1 MISNILQKSKDNV
14 NGKQSDPAKKSQ
26 KDTVASGDAAQKLL
40 LLTQLS
46 DEFQRDQKLSKQIN
60 KIGGDAVVG
69 ALSTLA
75 AAISSNK
82 TLHSSLIGLTHD
94 GSADVTPTPT
104 FPSLEK
110 YLEQFPNSL
119 PQLPPI
125 LDPKIEKMV
134 FTHVGSLTLASEH
147 SLSYERLE
155 FVGDAYIEI
164 IARRLGYQYFPEA
177 SEGGLAQLRQELV
190 NNATLAQ
197 FSFQYGFDERL
208 TFPQHFIEGGAKDF
222 RARFQK
228 MFGDVFEAY
237 AAALVETDPE
247 NGFHVL
253 ERWLMALWKPRL
265 LQLRN
270 KVPMDDEAKT
280 KLAQKLGG
288 KGIRVNYVD
297 EREEV
302 HKGYI
307 TYTVGVYIDGWGWQ
321 NELLGTGEGQSKK
334 EAGMWAATNAL
345 TNPTTAVIAHIKKEF
360 DIQVAAERAK
370 EGGPDPKRIEM
381 LEAAFKG
388 VEVGF

>member
-1 MISNILQKSKDNV
+1 M
-14 NGKQSDPAKKSQ
+14 
-26 KDTVASGDAAQKLL
+26 
-40 LLTQLS
+40 TQLS
-46 DEFQRDQKLSKQIN
+46 DELQRDQKLSKQIN
-60 KIGGDAVVG
+60 KIGGDAVAE

-75 AAISSNK
+75 TALNSKKS
-82 TLHSSLIGLTHD
+82 LHSELVGLTHD
-94 GSADVTPTPT
+94 GSANVTSIPV

-134 FTHVGSLTLASEH
+134 FTHVGSLTLASEAT
-147 SLSYERLE
+147 LSYERLE

-177 SEGGLAQLRQELV
+177 LEGTLAKLREELV

-208 TFPQHFIEGGAKDF
+208 TFPHHFIEGGANDF

-237 AAALVETDPE
+237 AAAIVETDPE

-265 LQLRN
+265 LRHRN

-297 EREEV
+297 EGEQV
-302 HKGYI
+302 HRGYK
-307 TYTVGVYIDGWGWQ
+307 TFAVGVYIEGWGWQ
-321 NELLGTGEGQSKK
+321 NELLGTGKGSSKK

-381 LEAAFKG
+381 LDAAFKG